1 MGAGAGAYSTPVA
14 AREGL
19 RKQRMPSIME
29 AKWQALE
36 DGLDTPAIL
45 RAVDALD
52 RIRAELANP
61 REGGLSAMRDEL
73 LQFIDCRRQRGHTGP
88 DGCGENSNALTP
100 SPRASRP
107 RSTPEASVRVA
118 LLGNT
123 AVIPFP
129 P

>member
-19 RKQRMPSIME
+19 RKQRMPSITE

-88 DGCGENSNALTP
+88 DGCGRTARP
-100 SPRASRP
+100 HPQPPRFA
-107 RSTPEASVRVA
+107 
-118 LLGNT
+118 
-123 AVIPFP
+123 P
-129 P
+129 PIHARGVGSSGFAG